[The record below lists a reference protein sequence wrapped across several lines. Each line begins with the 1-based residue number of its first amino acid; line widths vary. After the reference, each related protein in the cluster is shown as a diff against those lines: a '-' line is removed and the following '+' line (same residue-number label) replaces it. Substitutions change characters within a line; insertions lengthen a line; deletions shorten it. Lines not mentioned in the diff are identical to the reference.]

1 MKRKAADRT
10 VTVSVDKTVTLKNN
24 RGSNDKVLNITF
36 DGISQVGDNERSQS
50 VTKEI
55 SLEDITDAL
64 FGTWSGTANYRVSV
78 ANN

>member
-1 MKRKAADRT
+1 M
-10 VTVSVDKTVTLKNN
+10 DKTVTLKNN
-24 RGSNDKVLNITF
+24 RGSNDKVLKITF
-36 DGISQVGDNERSQS
+36 YGISQVGNNERSQS

-55 SLEDITDAL
+55 SLEDITDDL

>member
-1 MKRKAADRT
+1 M
-10 VTVSVDKTVTLKNN
+10 DKTVTLKNN
-24 RGSNDKVLNITF
+24 RGGNDKVLNITF
-36 DGISQVGDNERSQS
+36 DGISQVGDNERSQP

-55 SLEDITDAL
+55 SLKDITDAL

>member
-1 MKRKAADRT
+1 M
-10 VTVSVDKTVTLKNN
+10 DKTVTLKNN
-24 RGSNDKVLNITF
+24 RGGNDKVLNITF
-36 DGISQVGDNERSQS
+36 DGISQVGNNERSQS

-64 FGTWSGTANYRVSV
+64 FGTWSGIANYRVSV

>member
-1 MKRKAADRT
+1 M
-10 VTVSVDKTVTLKNN
+10 DKTVTLKNN

-36 DGISQVGDNERSQS
+36 YGISQIGNNERSQS

-55 SLEDITDAL
+55 SLEDITDDL